1 MPVNYKTE
9 DNLPAKLHS
18 RPSSACSENVEPI
31 ERGKDSCGD
40 NCIHELVEAQAE
52 RTPDG
57 IAVIHAGQ
65 TLTYNQLNARANQLA
80 RFLLELGTT
89 PGARIGI
96 ALRPSLNLPVA
107 LLAVLKAGCAC
118 LPLDLNYPKERLEL
132 MLEDAQ
138 PSAVL
143 TEEQLAPTLS
153 FSKAKLVCVDSQA
166 TEVFR
171 GSQTNLKHST
181 TADSVA
187 YVIYTSGSTGKPRGV
202 LLPHRGLAN
211 HNQSAVAL
219 YGLKPEDRV
228 LQFSSISFDIAIE
241 EIFPA
246 LMCGAGIVLKT
257 DSFSL
262 QADEFLQWIEQHQV
276 SVLDLPTAFWHELV
290 HQLEASDSIALPGS
304 LRLVILGGEK
314 ASTKAYRVW
323 ERFAGNRVRLINTY
337 GPTEASVIVTAF
349 EPARFPGVTLGDSLP
364 LGHPVAGAQIHLL
377 DENLRP
383 VAAGVAGEL
392 YIGGLPLAD
401 GYLNQHELTAQKFI
415 SDPFNPDSL
424 ARLYKTGD
432 LARCTPDGVL
442 EFLGRVDFQVKIQG
456 FRVEPGEIEA
466 ALHQYPGLAA
476 AVVQSNENG
485 NGDRHLVAHVVWSAD
500 QKRAS
505 SSELSEFLKQR
516 LPEYMVPAAFVA
528 LEKLPLTVNGK
539 VDRRA
544 LLKPEFVPVS
554 TAALPSSALPQDEL
568 QAQLIGIWQSILGR
582 KPIGIRD
589 NFFEMGGHSL
599 LAARLMHR
607 TGQALGM
614 TLPLAVLFQAPTIEK
629 LAAALQH
636 SGCSQ
641 YWSSLVPI
649 QTSGSKP
656 AFFCVH
662 GVGGN
667 VLNLRQL
674 ARHMSPDYPL
684 YGLQAQGLD
693 GKRPCL
699 GSLEEMAAHYMKEIR
714 TIQPQ
719 GPYFVGGYSL
729 GGLIAYEMARQ
740 LSAKGE
746 EVALVALLD
755 TYPGSVKPTSHS
767 LLRLLRT
774 PQRLFVE
781 VPYAAVDSLRR
792 RIKRGRI
799 APSLKDVF
807 HQNAAA
813 GNRYVLRPYGGTVA
827 LFRAAD
833 KSWRNSGD
841 PYALWTSL
849 AAKLEIHEI
858 PGDHR
863 GILYEPQVEHL
874 AERLKARM
882 DAIRTNCELQAV
894 S

>member
-1 MPVNYKTE
+1 MNVNYETE
-9 DNLPAKLHS
+9 DDLPRQLQS
-18 RPSSACSENVEPI
+18 RPSRVHTDNVTLLPEGDGY
-31 ERGKDSCGD
+31 RGH
-40 NCIHELVEAQAE
+40 NCIHTLVEAQAA

-57 IAVIHAGQ
+57 IAAIYPGQ
-65 TLTYNQLNARANQLA
+65 TLSYTQLNARANQLA
-80 RFLLELGTT
+80 RFLLELGTK
-89 PGARIGI
+89 PESLIGI
-96 ALRPSLNLPVA
+96 ALGPSLDLLVA
-107 LLAVLKAGCAC
+107 LLGVLKAGCAC
-118 LPLDLNYPKERLEL
+118 LPLDLNYPKGRLEL

-138 PSAVL
+138 PAAVL
-143 TEEQLAPTLS
+143 TESQLAPALS
-153 FSKAKLVCVDSQA
+153 SSKTKLICLDSQA
-166 TEVFR
+166 EEVFR
-171 GSQTNLKHST
+171 SEQTNLKCSI
-181 TADSVA
+181 TAESLA

-202 LLPHRGLAN
+202 LLPHSSLAN
-211 HNQSAVAL
+211 HNQSAVDL
-219 YGLKPEDRV
+219 YDLRPQDRV

-241 EIFPA
+241 EVFPA
-246 LMCGAGIVLKT
+246 LMCGAGIVLKS

-262 QADEFLQWIEQHQV
+262 QANEFLRWIEQHQV

-290 HQLEASDSIALPGS
+290 HQLEGSDNITLPNS

-323 ERFAGNRVRLINTY
+323 QKFAGSRVRLINTY

-349 EPARFPGVTLGDSLP
+349 EPARFPEASLGDSLP

-377 DENLRP
+377 DPDLKP
-383 VAAGVAGEL
+383 VPPGITGEL
-392 YIGGLPLAD
+392 YIGGPPLAR
-401 GYLNQHELTAQKFI
+401 GYLNHPAQTAEKFI
-415 SDPFNPDSL
+415 ADPFHQDSS
-424 ARLYKTGD
+424 ARLYRTGD
-432 LARCTPDGVL
+432 LARYTADGML
-442 EFLGRVDFQVKIQG
+442 EFVGRADFQVKIRG

-466 ALHQYPGLAA
+466 ALHHYPGIAEA
-476 AVVQSNENG
+476 IVQSHENG
-485 NGDRHLVAHVVWSAD
+485 AGDKSLVAYLVWSAG
-500 QKRAS
+500 QSPAS
-505 SSELSEFLKQR
+505 GSELRNFLKQR
-516 LPEYMVPAAFVA
+516 LPEYMVPEAFLSV
-528 LEKLPLTVNGK
+528 EKLPLTVNGK

-544 LLKPEFVPVS
+544 LSKPDFVPPS
-554 TAALPSSALPQDEL
+554 NPSSAQAALPQSALHL
-568 QAQLIGIWQSILGR
+568 QLIGIWQSVLGK

-614 TLPLAVLFQAPTIEK
+614 TLPLAMLFQAPTIEK
-629 LAAALQH
+629 LAAALQQN
-636 SGCSQ
+636 GCSQ

-649 QTSGSKP
+649 QTSGVNP

-674 ARHMSPDYPL
+674 SRHMSPDYPL

-699 GSLEEMAAHYMKEIR
+699 GSLEEMAAHYLKEIR

-719 GPYFVGGYSL
+719 GPYFLGGYSL
-729 GGLIAYEMARQ
+729 GGLIAYEMAQQ

-746 EVALVALLD
+746 ETALVALLD
-755 TYPGSVKPTSHS
+755 SYPGNVKTNSVPLLH
-767 LLRLLRT
+767 LLRS
-774 PQRLFVE
+774 PQRLFVD

-792 RIKRGRI
+792 RIKRGRV
-799 APSLKDVF
+799 APVLKDVF
-807 HQNAAA
+807 HRNAAA
-813 GNRYVLRPYGGTVA
+813 GDRYVLRPYGGTVA

-833 KSWRNSGD
+833 KSWRSSGD
-841 PYALWTSL
+841 PYARWTSL

-882 DAIRTNCELQAV
+882 DQIRANYELQTV

>member
-1 MPVNYKTE
+1 MQVNYQTE
-9 DNLPAKLHS
+9 DNFPGKPQV
-18 RPSSACSENVEPI
+18 RPSTAHVGPLTRAKESGGHS
-31 ERGKDSCGD
+31 
-40 NCIHELVEAQAE
+40 CIHELVEAQAE

-57 IAVIHAGQ
+57 IAAIHAGQ
-65 TLTYNQLNARANQLA
+65 TLSYAELNTRANQLA
-80 RFLLELGTT
+80 RFLLELGTA
-89 PGARIGI
+89 PESRIGI

-107 LLAVLKAGCAC
+107 LLGVLKAGCAC

-138 PSAVL
+138 PAAVL
-143 TEEQLAPTLS
+143 TEAQLAPTLS
-153 FSKAKLVCVDSQA
+153 FSKSKLVCLDSQA
-166 TEVFR
+166 AEVFR
-171 GSQTNLKHST
+171 GAQTNPKNSAT
-181 TADSVA
+181 TDSIA

-211 HNQSAVAL
+211 HNQSAIAL
-219 YGLKPEDRV
+219 YDLKPQDRV

-262 QADEFLQWIEQHQV
+262 QASEFLQWIEQQQV

-290 HQLEASDSIALPGS
+290 HQLEASNGVALPSG

-323 ERFAGNRVRLINTY
+323 EKFAGSRVRLINTY
-337 GPTEASVIVTAF
+337 GPTEASVIVSAF
-349 EPARFPGVTLGDSLP
+349 EPARFPDATLGDSLP
-364 LGHPVAGAQIHLL
+364 LGHPVANAQIHLL
-377 DENLRP
+377 DEDLKP
-383 VAAGVAGEL
+383 VPRGSAGEL
-392 YIGGLPLAD
+392 HIGGPPLAI
-401 GYLNQHELTAQKFI
+401 GYLNQPERTAQKFI
-415 SDPFNPDSL
+415 ADPFSSDSS
-424 ARLYKTGD
+424 ARLYRTGD
-432 LARCTPDGVL
+432 LARYAADGML
-442 EFLGRVDFQVKIQG
+442 EFLGRVDFQVKIRG

-466 ALHQYPGLAA
+466 ALHAYPGLAES
-476 AVVQSNENG
+476 VVLSHENG
-485 NGDRHLVAHVVWSAD
+485 NGDKSLVAYVVWSAG
-500 QKRAS
+500 QAQAS
-505 SSELSEFLKQR
+505 ASELSDFLKR
-516 LPEYMVPAAFVA
+516 SLPEYMIPSAFLA
-528 LEKLPLTVNGK
+528 LDRLPLTVNGK

-544 LLKPEFVPVS
+544 LPKPEFIAV
-554 TAALPSSALPQDEL
+554 AAPSSALPQDEL
-568 QAQLIGIWQSILGR
+568 QARLIGIWQSVLGR

-607 TGQALGM
+607 TGEALGT

-629 LAAALQH
+629 LSAALQQ
-636 SGCSQ
+636 SGFSQ
-641 YWSSLVPI
+641 HWSSLVPI

-674 ARHMSPDYPL
+674 ARHMSPNYPL

-693 GKRPCL
+693 GKRPGL
-699 GSLEEMAAHYMKEIR
+699 GSLEEMAAHYLKEIR
-714 TIQPQ
+714 SIQPQ
-719 GPYFVGGYSL
+719 GPYFLGGYSL
-729 GGLIAYEMARQ
+729 GGLIAYEMAQ
-740 LSAKGE
+740 QVSTAGE
-746 EVALVALLD
+746 EVAFVALFD

-767 LLRLLRT
+767 LLHLLRS

-792 RIKRGRI
+792 RIKRGRV
-799 APSLKDVF
+799 APALKNVF
-807 HQNAAA
+807 QQNAAA
-813 GNRYVLRPYGGTVA
+813 GDRYVLRPYAGTVA

-833 KSWRNSGD
+833 KSWRSSGD
-841 PYALWTSL
+841 PYALWTNL

-874 AERLKARM
+874 ADTLKARM
-882 DAIRTNCELQAV
+882 DEIGASYELQTV